1 MNKTKNDMSDSKFL
15 DKLVKKSMFMLLFFL
30 SFTIFLSLVSF
41 NPDDQGWGVVSVKNS
56 TNFFGETGAW
66 VSGLIIREFGFIPG
80 LLLVFVL
87 FTWSLKLFN
96 GSTINFIKLKILSLL
111 LMIIFS

>member
-41 NPDDQGWGVVSVKNS
+41 NPDDQGWGVVSAKNS
-56 TNFFGETGAW
+56 TNLFGETGAW
-66 VSGLIIREFGFIPG
+66 VSGLIIREFGVIPG
-80 LLLVFVL
+80 FLLVFVL

-96 GSTINFIKLKILSLL
+96 GSTIIL
-111 LMIIFS
+111 